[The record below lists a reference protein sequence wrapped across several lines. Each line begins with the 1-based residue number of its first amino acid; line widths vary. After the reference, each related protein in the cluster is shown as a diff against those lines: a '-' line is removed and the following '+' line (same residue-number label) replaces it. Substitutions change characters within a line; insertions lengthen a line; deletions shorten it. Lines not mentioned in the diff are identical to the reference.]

1 MSPRRA
7 RTRHQLGRGRR
18 RGLAGQLL
26 TGQVL
31 VVAVGSV
38 TVGVTAALLAPGLFR
53 RHLDRSGPVAP
64 AIRQHAEEAFAAAL
78 ASSLTIATLAAL
90 LTAGVAAVVL
100 VRRVSEPV
108 EQLAAAADAVA
119 AGHYDIAPP
128 DVPFGG
134 ELERLSD
141 AFAHMAARLA
151 DTDAARTRLLADLAH
166 ELRTPLATMTAYL
179 EAMEDGVVATDEAA
193 WTTLRVQVDRLGR
206 LAGDLRSVAQA
217 EEQVAPD
224 QWSAVDVAAVTRDA
238 VAVAAPRFAAR
249 GVRLDVVGAG
259 SPATVLGDSQR
270 LSQIMTN
277 LLDNALRHT
286 HPGGAVSVRVTA
298 TAHEAGIVV
307 SDDGDGLAP
316 GDLEAV
322 FERFYRV
329 DPARASTSGGSGLGL
344 SIARTI
350 AHRHGGQLTATSD
363 GIGHGASF
371 TVTLPLAAAA
381 GGPRVRRQG
390 GLSA

>member
-7 RTRHQLGRGRR
+7 HTRRQLGRGRR

-31 VVAVGSV
+31 VVAVGSI
-38 TVGVTAALLAPGLFR
+38 TVAVTAALLAPGLFR
-53 RHLDRSGPVAP
+53 RHLARTGTVAP
-64 AIRQHAEEAFAAAL
+64 PVRQHAEEAFAAAL
-78 ASSLTIATLAAL
+78 ASALTIATLAAL
-90 LTAGVAAVVL
+90 LTAGVTALLL
-100 VRRVSEPV
+100 VRRVAAPV

-119 AGHYDIAPP
+119 SGHYDIAAP

-134 ELERLSD
+134 ELGRLSE

-193 WTTLRVQVDRLGR
+193 WATLRVQVDRLGR
-206 LAGDLRSVAQA
+206 LAGDLRSVALA
-217 EEQVAPD
+217 EEQVAMD
-224 QWSAVDVAAVTRDA
+224 RWGAVDVTAVTRDA
-238 VAVAAPRFAAR
+238 VAVAAPRFAVR
-249 GVRLDVVGAG
+249 GVRLDVVGVG
-259 SPATVLGDSQR
+259 SPAMVLGDGQR
-270 LSQIMTN
+270 LAQIMTN

-286 HPGGAVSVRVTA
+286 RPGGAVSVRVTA
-298 TAHEAGIVV
+298 TARDGRIVV

-329 DPARASTSGGSGLGL
+329 DPSRTSTSGGSGLGL

-350 AHRHGGQLTATSD
+350 ARRHGGQLSATSD
-363 GIGHGASF
+363 GIGRGARF
-371 TVTLPLAAAA
+371 TLTLPLAAAA
-381 GGPRVRRQG
+381 AGSPGATPART
-390 GLSA
+390 